1 MAPNRKNITHLVD
14 SLEGLDVANVV
25 QAKFLPLTHAT
36 EEFKHVQQKQ
46 VVLEPRIVIE
56 PKVEETKA
64 EEKEEEY
71 IVNNETQESYW
82 DWEPEEE
89 VSEKDQL
96 IQQILKEEEIRQ
108 KLSSSR
114 IEENLVKDAAE
125 SKEEDVEFV
134 ESAENSD
141 DYWNEAPAVV
151 TAQHLK
157 DATHPKNNYWDWED
171 AQMEDKNK
179 SMIDTILR
187 DEAARQLLT
196 VSHVEQTLMKAAP
209 VVEDAKPTAAHDSY
223 WTWDSACVAPHVV
236 DETHPR
242 NNYWDWETKEEEEV
256 QNGFVAAIMKEEKI
270 RLMLTAEHVQEQLV
284 KEAATVGT
292 AVETVV
298 AEGAED
304 SASYWEM

>member
-1 MAPNRKNITHLVD
+1 MAPNRKNISTLVD

-25 QAKFLPLTHAT
+25 QSKYLPLTHAS
-36 EEFKHVQQKQ
+36 EEFKHVEKTT
-46 VVLEPRIVIE
+46 VEPKIVIE

-64 EEKEEEY
+64 EEKEEDY
-71 IVNNETQESYW
+71 IINTETEASYW

-125 SKEEDVEFV
+125 SKEEDAEIVV
-134 ESAENSD
+134 SAENSD

-157 DATHPKNNYWDWED
+157 DASHPRNNYWDWED
-171 AQMEDKNK
+171 AQMEDKNQ
-179 SMIDTILR
+179 SMIATILR
-187 DEAARQLLT
+187 DEAARQLMA
-196 VSHVEQTLMKAAP
+196 VSHVEQTLKNAAP
-209 VVEDAKPTAAHDSY
+209 VSKDGAKPTAAHDSY
-223 WTWDSACVAPHVV
+223 WNWDSACVAPHVV

-270 RLMLTAEHVQEQLV
+270 RLMMTAEHVQEQLV
-284 KEAATVGT
+284 KEAVIAEPAADTI
-292 AVETVV
+292 V
-298 AEGAED
+298 AEGAEE

>member
-1 MAPNRKNITHLVD
+1 MAPNRKNISVLVD

-25 QAKFLPLTHAT
+25 QSKFLPLTHAS
-36 EEFKHVQQKQ
+36 EEFKHVEKT
-46 VVLEPRIVIE
+46 VVEPKIVIE

-64 EEKEEEY
+64 EEKEGDY
-71 IVNNETQESYW
+71 IVNADAEASYW

-114 IEENLVKDAAE
+114 IQENLVKDAAE
-125 SKEEDVEFV
+125 SKEEVAEV
-134 ESAENSD
+134 VQSAENSD

-157 DATHPKNNYWDWED
+157 DASHPKNNYWDWED
-171 AQMEDKNK
+171 AQMEDKNQ
-179 SMIDTILR
+179 SMITTILR
-187 DEAARQLLT
+187 DEAARQLMS
-196 VSHVEQTLMKAAP
+196 VSHVEQTLKNAAP
-209 VVEDAKPTAAHDSY
+209 VSENVSKPAAAHDSY
-223 WTWDSACVAPHVV
+223 WNWDSACVAPHVV
-236 DETHPR
+236 DGTHPR
-242 NNYWDWETKEEEEV
+242 NSYWDWETKEEEEV

-270 RLMLTAEHVQEQLV
+270 RLMMTAEHVQEQLV
-284 KEAATVGT
+284 KEAAVAEPAAKTI
-292 AVETVV
+292 V
-298 AEGAED
+298 AEGAEE